1 MGRQMCAITRT
12 HIIAVT
18 GVARLLPRERGGRRT
33 MHFCGYRGPLMLRG
47 ALEGQSWEFSPSG
60 CSLSWGGCAVAVGC
74 FFFILWSHCAW
85 QLPFRRIGLVFCA
98 LGVHAGVRLPPF

>member
-1 MGRQMCAITRT
+1 MG
-12 HIIAVT
+12 
-18 GVARLLPRERGGRRT
+18 
-33 MHFCGYRGPLMLRG
+33 LRG

-60 CSLSWGGCAVAVGC
+60 CSLTWGGCAVAVGC

-98 LGVHAGVRLPPF
+98 LGVHAGVRLPPCHPLAPHGVDAPLDASVDPGKVRPLVKGYIHQADFVGE